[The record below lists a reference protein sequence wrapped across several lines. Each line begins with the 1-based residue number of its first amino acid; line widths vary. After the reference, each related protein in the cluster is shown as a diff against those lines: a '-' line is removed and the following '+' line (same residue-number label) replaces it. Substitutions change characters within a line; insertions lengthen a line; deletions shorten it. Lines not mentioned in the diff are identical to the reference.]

1 MNEAAS
7 IRMGLPR
14 ADKDPHRVCDPQK
27 ETGSPPQSH
36 SRSDTAAKRNELT
49 IRAGLLFTYQ
59 FAFVS
64 LSFGLPSGIL
74 SSDWRLGSTLRTDDS
89 VQTP

>member
-1 MNEAAS
+1 MRPSAFE
-7 IRMGLPR
+7 R
-14 ADKDPHRVCDPQK
+14 ACPEQIETPQGVRSLK
-27 ETGSPPQSH
+27 ETGSPPQPH
-36 SRSDTAAKRNELT
+36 TRSDTAAKRNELT